1 MLNKKLAVILSGLI
15 CVFSAIGQDAT
26 GTASNES
33 GSKTTVSPKQT
44 TASEDGRFEAGIH
57 FTSLS
62 AEFDGDRTGLGVRVG
77 YKFADFK
84 DDKFTAT
91 AEAEFNFLPGNV
103 FTGDFRKNGRVK
115 QGLFGLKVGRKFEK
129 FGIFAKV
136 RPGFIN
142 YSRGGSDNLPL
153 PTIFSSTSGSGTIS
167 GSTFLLRNQ
176 QGKGKTNFAA
186 DVGGVI
192 EFYPT
197 KKIITRFD
205 FGDTIVRLR
214 SGTIDFPVIV
224 GGGGTTTTT
233 FQRFTIPA
241 ATQHNF
247 QFSAG
252 IGFRF

>member
-1 MLNKKLAVILSGLI
+1 MLNKKSAVILSVLM
-15 CVFSAIGQDAT
+15 CVFSAIGQEAT
-26 GTASNES
+26 GNASNES
-33 GSKTTVSPKQT
+33 GSNNKVSGKQT
-44 TASEDGRFEAGIH
+44 TSSDDSRFEAGIH

-129 FGIFAKV
+129 FGVFAKV

-142 YSRGGSDNLPL
+142 YSRGGSEDLPR
-153 PTIFSSTSGSGTIS
+153 PTLINSSSGSGTVLLS
-167 GSTFLLRNQ
+167 GFSTFG
-176 QGKGKTNFAA
+176 QGKGKMNFAA

-192 EFYPT
+192 EFYPS

-214 SGTIDFPVIV
+214 SGTIDFPVFTTT
-224 GGGGTTTTT
+224 GGTTIQTI
-233 FQRFTIPA
+233 QRFTIPA